1 MTRANLFTKIQML
14 ALALFANFA
23 AIIVKAQD
31 KAADLKVDVDVNKG
45 NDLGSNWMSN
55 PLVWVIAVL
64 VLILLV
70 VLVTRNGSKSK

>member
-1 MTRANLFTKIQML
+1 MEKLISKKIKIFTITLLSTLFGIYT
-14 ALALFANFA
+14 FAQE
-23 AIIVKAQD
+23 KAT
-31 KAADLKVDVDVNKG
+31 DLKVDVDINKG
-45 NDLGSNWMSN
+45 NDLGSNWMGN

>member
-1 MTRANLFTKIQML
+1 MTRINLFSKIQFFALAVIANLAVVL
-14 ALALFANFA
+14 
-23 AIIVKAQD
+23 VKAQE
-31 KAADLKVDVDVNKG
+31 KAADLKVDVDINKG